1 MSKRLTTRD
10 FITRSTAKHGDKY
23 DYSLVDYMLSRT
35 KVKIIC
41 RDHGVFEQTPNKH
54 LQGDGCPECG
64 GNVKLDNV
72 TFIKKAT
79 EKHNNK
85 YDYSLVD
92 YVKSQT
98 KVKIVCSEHGEFLQA
113 PAKHLWG
120 SGCPRCCCNV
130 KRDNETFI
138 KKATEKH
145 NNKYDYSLVD
155 YVDNRTKIKIVCRE
169 HGQFEQSPVDHLSG
183 QNCPLCSATAK
194 LGNDLFIKRSTEK
207 HNDKYDY
214 SLVDYVYNKVK
225 VKIICA
231 NHGTFEQTPANHL
244 NGQGCPVCARTG
256 YDPAKPGRLYYVMF
270 DFGHTILYKIGITN
284 RTVKQRFAHE
294 KVKPIVLWE
303 STFSDGRIAQK
314 VEADKKQEYSEYLYS
329 GEPLLKSGNTEC
341 FTVDIMA
348 FGRSTRIPLAV

>member
-155 YVDNRTKIKIVCRE
+155 YV
-169 HGQFEQSPVDHLSG
+169 
-183 QNCPLCSATAK
+183 
-194 LGNDLFIKRSTEK
+194 
-207 HNDKYDY
+207 
-214 SLVDYVYNKVK
+214 YNKVK

-348 FGRSTRIPLAV
+348 FGRSTRVPLAV